1 MIEIQELLRYVKR
14 TNPNMTEEKL
24 REELSK
30 STYSSMAI
38 LFTMENV
45 KNYNKMIV

>member
-1 MIEIQELLRYVKR
+1 MIEIQEILRYVQR
-14 TNPNMTEEKL
+14 TNPDMTEEKL

-38 LFTMENV
+38 LFTMENS
-45 KNYNKMIV
+45 NKKAC

>member
-1 MIEIQELLRYVKR
+1 MNTMDIKEILKYVQR
-14 TNPNMTEEKL
+14 TNSQMTEEKL

-45 KNYNKMIV
+45 KN

>member
-1 MIEIQELLRYVKR
+1 MTEIQELLRYVRR
-14 TNPNMTEEKL
+14 TNPQMTEGKL

-45 KNYNKMIV
+45 KKKFSA

>member
-1 MIEIQELLRYVKR
+1 MIEIQELLRYVQR
-14 TNPNMTEEKL
+14 TNQGMTEEKL

-30 STYSSMAI
+30 STYSSLAI

-45 KNYNKMIV
+45 KKKFSA

>member
-1 MIEIQELLRYVKR
+1 MIEIQELLRYVQR
-14 TNPNMTEEKL
+14 TNPQMTEEKL

-30 STYSSMAI
+30 STYTSMAI

-45 KNYNKMIV
+45 KKKFSA

>member
-1 MIEIQELLRYVKR
+1 MTEIQELLRYVQR
-14 TNPNMTEEKL
+14 TNPQMTEEKL

-30 STYSSMAI
+30 STYFSMAI

-45 KNYNKMIV
+45 KKKFSA

>member
-1 MIEIQELLRYVKR
+1 MIEIKELLRYVQR
-14 TNPNMTEEKL
+14 TNQDMTEEKL

-45 KNYNKMIV
+45 KKKFSA

>member
-1 MIEIQELLRYVKR
+1 MIEIKELLRYVQR
-14 TNPNMTEEKL
+14 TNPQMTEEKL

-45 KNYNKMIV
+45 KKKFSA

>member
-1 MIEIQELLRYVKR
+1 MIEIKEILRYVRR
-14 TNPNMTEEKL
+14 TNPQMTEEKL

-45 KNYNKMIV
+45 KKKFSA

>member
-1 MIEIQELLRYVKR
+1 MIEIQELLRYVQR
-14 TNPNMTEEKL
+14 TNPQMTEEKL

-30 STYSSMAI
+30 SNYSSMAI

-45 KNYNKMIV
+45 KKKFSA